1 MLFNYSTHD
10 NMVTT
15 ELNLVPD
22 KNDIVLNLTEEYNIF
37 KKMYKDFLKQFY
49 SITIEEEINKKTFI
63 ELISYLKNSN
73 GISLSL
79 NECEYII
86 TDVFYSNTDYENIIF
101 DFEDTL
107 YVNLET
113 FLETFQIKFKQYN
126 FIDYIIYNSSK
137 IKVLVTKGD

>member
-15 ELNLVPD
+15 ELNLMPD

-49 SITIEEEINKKTFI
+49 SITIEEEIYKKTFI

-73 GISLSL
+73 AITLTL

-86 TDVFYSNTDYENIIF
+86 TDLV
-101 DFEDTL
+101 
-107 YVNLET
+107 LE
-113 FLETFQIKFKQYN
+113 Y
-126 FIDYIIYNSSK
+126 
-137 IKVLVTKGD
+137 